1 MQRTTTKKFFTIIIS
16 LLLSSFLIYSCKDN
30 SSQIV
35 GGEET
40 GNNNTDTQLLTS
52 TISGQVTNS
61 LTGSPLED
69 ASVLVFTD
77 TDVQDLTTDTQG
89 KYTTEIDLASNINIV
104 LVVSKTGFI
113 TDSTSEYVIAGKDKS
128 LQRIELEPNNT
139 GTIPSGDPVSIFL
152 KDQSSDFIG
161 VKESGSEETARI
173 TFIVQDSAGTPI
185 DLDHTVDVN
194 FKFGAKPGGGEELSP
209 SSVKTNNKGEAIVNL
224 TAGTK
229 AGTVQIIA
237 EIQLSNKKI
246 TSLPVGISIHGGL
259 PDDAHFSIAP
269 DLVNFAGYNRYGLTD
284 VISAYVGDKYANPV
298 RPNTAVY
305 FTSTGGII
313 DGSTQT
319 DEMGIGFV
327 NLISSAPQPTHPVF
341 GAGFATI
348 TASTADENSNT
359 ITDQIVVLFS
369 GLPNINVSPSTI
381 NIPNLG
387 TQSFSYSVQDQNGN
401 PLTSGTSITVNV
413 DGDNV
418 KLTGQKAVQLPD
430 TQSKAWTQFGF
441 SVTDTDSSAAVRTVS
456 ITISSNGSNGKDEV
470 TIYGSAH

>member
-1 MQRTTTKKFFTIIIS
+1 MERTTTKKIFTTIIA
-16 LLLSSFLIYSCKDN
+16 LLLSSFLLFSCKDN
-30 SSQIV
+30 SSQVV

-40 GNNNTDTQLLTS
+40 GNNDNTQLLTS
-52 TISGQVTNS
+52 AISGQVTNS

-69 ASVLVFTD
+69 VSVLLFTD
-77 TDVQDLTTDTQG
+77 TDVQELTTDTQG
-89 KYTTEIDLASNINIV
+89 KYSTEIQLSANINII

-113 TDSTSEYVIAGKDKS
+113 TDSTSAYVIAGKDKS
-128 LQRIELEPNNT
+128 VQRLELIPNNT
-139 GTIPSGDPVSIFL
+139 GTVPSGDPVSIFMQ
-152 KDQSSDFIG
+152 DQSSEFIG

-173 TFIVQDSAGTPI
+173 IFIVQDSAGTPI

-194 FKFGAKPGGGEELSP
+194 FKFGAQPGGGEELSP
-209 SSVKTNNKGEAIVNL
+209 TSVKTNNKGEAIVNL

-237 EIQLSNKKI
+237 EIQLANKKI

-259 PDDAHFSIAP
+259 PDDTHFSIAP
-269 DLVNFAGYNRYGLTD
+269 AVVNFAGYNRYGLIDIIT
-284 VISAYVGDKYANPV
+284 AYVGDKYANPV

-319 DEMGIGFV
+319 DELGIGSV
-327 NLISSAPQPTHPVF
+327 NLISSAPQPVHPIF

-369 GLPNINVSPSTI
+369 GLPTINVSPNSI

-387 TQSFSYSVQDQNGN
+387 SQSFSYSVQDQNGN
-401 PLTSGTSITVNV
+401 PLTGGTAITVNV

-418 KLTGQKAVQLPD
+418 KLTGQKSIQLPD
-430 TQSKAWTQFGF
+430 TQSKTWTQFGF
-441 SVTDTDSSAAVRTVS
+441 SVTDTDSTTAVRTVS
-456 ITISSNGSNGKDEV
+456 ITISSNGSNGKDEI
-470 TIYGSAH
+470 TIYGTAH

>member
-1 MQRTTTKKFFTIIIS
+1 MERTTTKKIFTTIIA
-16 LLLSSFLIYSCKDN
+16 LLLSSFLLFSCKDN
-30 SSQIV
+30 SSQVV

-40 GNNNTDTQLLTS
+40 GNNDNTQLLTS
-52 TISGQVTNS
+52 AISGQVTNS

-69 ASVLVFTD
+69 VSVLLFTD
-77 TDVQDLTTDTQG
+77 TDVQELTTDTQG
-89 KYTTEIDLASNINIV
+89 KYSTEIQLSANINII

-113 TDSTSEYVIAGKDKS
+113 TDSTSAYVIAGKDKS
-128 LQRIELEPNNT
+128 VQRLELIPNNT
-139 GTIPSGDPVSIFL
+139 GTVPSGDPVSIFMQ
-152 KDQSSDFIG
+152 DQSSEFIG

-194 FKFGAKPGGGEELSP
+194 FKFGAQPGGGEELSP
-209 SSVKTNNKGEAIVNL
+209 TSVKTNNKGEAIVNL

-237 EIQLSNKKI
+237 EIQLANKKI

-259 PDDAHFSIAP
+259 PDDTHFSIAP
-269 DLVNFAGYNRYGLTD
+269 AVVNFAGYNRYGLIDIIT
-284 VISAYVGDKYANPV
+284 AYVGDKYANPV

-319 DEMGIGFV
+319 DELGIGSV
-327 NLISSAPQPTHPVF
+327 NLISSAPQPVHPIF

-369 GLPNINVSPSTI
+369 GLPTINVSPNSI

-387 TQSFSYSVQDQNGN
+387 SQSFSYSVQDQNGN
-401 PLTSGTSITVNV
+401 PLTGGTAITVNV

-418 KLTGQKAVQLPD
+418 KLTGQKSVQLPD
-430 TQSKAWTQFGF
+430 TQSKTWTQFGF
-441 SVTDTDSSAAVRTVS
+441 SVTDTDSTTAVRTVS
-456 ITISSNGSNGKDEV
+456 ITISSNGSNGKDEI
-470 TIYGSAH
+470 TIYGTAH

>member
-1 MQRTTTKKFFTIIIS
+1 MERTTTKKIFTTIIA
-16 LLLSSFLIYSCKDN
+16 LLLSSFLLFSCKDN
-30 SSQIV
+30 SSQVV

-40 GNNNTDTQLLTS
+40 GNNDNTQLLTS
-52 TISGQVTNS
+52 AISGQVTNS

-69 ASVLVFTD
+69 VSVLLFTD
-77 TDVQDLTTDTQG
+77 TDVQELTTDTQG
-89 KYTTEIDLASNINIV
+89 KYSTEIQLSANINII

-113 TDSTSEYVIAGKDKS
+113 TDSTSAYVIAGKDKS
-128 LQRIELEPNNT
+128 VQRLELIPNNT
-139 GTIPSGDPVSIFL
+139 GTVPSGDPVSIFMQ
-152 KDQSSDFIG
+152 DQSSEFIG

-173 TFIVQDSAGTPI
+173 IFIVQDSAGTPI

-194 FKFGAKPGGGEELSP
+194 FKFGAQPGGGEELSP
-209 SSVKTNNKGEAIVNL
+209 TSVKTNNKGEAIVNL

-237 EIQLSNKKI
+237 EIQLANKKI

-259 PDDAHFSIAP
+259 PDDTHFSIAP
-269 DLVNFAGYNRYGLTD
+269 AVVNFAGYNRYGLIDIIT
-284 VISAYVGDKYANPV
+284 AYVGDKYANPV

-319 DEMGIGFV
+319 DELGIGSV
-327 NLISSAPQPTHPVF
+327 NLISSAPQPVHPIF

-369 GLPNINVSPSTI
+369 GLPTINVSPNSI

-387 TQSFSYSVQDQNGN
+387 SQSFSYSVQDQNGN
-401 PLTSGTSITVNV
+401 PLTGGTAITVNV

-418 KLTGQKAVQLPD
+418 KLTGQKSVQLPD
-430 TQSKAWTQFGF
+430 TQSKTWTQFGF
-441 SVTDTDSSAAVRTVS
+441 SVTDTDSTTAVRTVS
-456 ITISSNGSNGKDEV
+456 ITISSNGSNGKDEI
-470 TIYGSAH
+470 TIYGTAH